1 MFWQHFTKIS
11 VKRNMINHRIAI
23 FGLGWLGKPLA
34 FHLKT
39 LGFDVY
45 AASRNKEK
53 IAEIAA
59 SGITGFE
66 VEYDSNLTKTKI
78 CLNPTTINSIDFIVI
93 CLPPSKFKRY
103 DEFVVSIAQQFSNK
117 TKVIFTSSTGVY
129 EDINTEID
137 EESRKIDN
145 HPVNEAEKKLR
156 NLLAN
161 RLTVL
166 RLAGL
171 IGGNRHPVKYF
182 IQRNMIPNSSAP
194 VNLVC
199 LKDVIRAIEWI
210 LNKQI
215 YGYDFNIV
223 NPYHPTKKDYYLCAA
238 KTLYGKIISS
248 DVGKGGK
255 LVNGKKF
262 QELTGFNYLFD
273 LDDWS
278 LFSGYAE

>member
-1 MFWQHFTKIS
+1 MTKIF
-11 VKRNMINHRIAI
+11 VQRVMVHNKIAI
-23 FGLGWLGKPLA
+23 FGLGWLGNPLA
-34 FHLKT
+34 LHLKN

-45 AASRNKEK
+45 AASRNKQK
-53 IAEIAA
+53 VAEITA

-78 CLNPTTINSIDFIVI
+78 YLNPTSINSIDYLII
-93 CLPPSKFKRY
+93 CLPPSKFERY
-103 DEFVVSIAQQFSNK
+103 DEFVISIAQQFSNK

-129 EDINTEID
+129 EDINKEID
-137 EESRKIDN
+137 EESRKIDS
-145 HPVNEAEKKLR
+145 HPVFEAEKKLR
-156 NLLAN
+156 NLLTN

-215 YGYDFNIV
+215 FGDDFNIV
-223 NPYHPTKKDYYLCAA
+223 NPNHPTKKDYYLCAA
-238 KTLYGKIISS
+238 KALCGKIISY

-255 LVNGKKF
+255 LVNGNKF
-262 QELTGFNYLFD
+262 QVLTGFNYLFD
-273 LDDWS
+273 LDDWTQLS
-278 LFSGYAE
+278 IYAE